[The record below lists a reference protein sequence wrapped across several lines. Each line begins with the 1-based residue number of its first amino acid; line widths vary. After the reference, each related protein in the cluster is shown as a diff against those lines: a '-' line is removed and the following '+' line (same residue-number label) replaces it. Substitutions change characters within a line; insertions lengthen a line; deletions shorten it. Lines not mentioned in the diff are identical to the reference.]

1 LTADGTGLLRRAI
14 LERARVEGTLLKV
27 DDFLNHRVEPGL
39 IAAVGADLAD
49 RFAGAVPQVVLTAEA
64 SGIAPAL
71 ACALTLG
78 VPMVFAKKYLG
89 PGGRDVVAREVFSPT
104 RGMEYRVEVARRALH
119 PGEAVLIVDD
129 FLAGGR
135 TAEAL
140 GEIAEEAGG
149 TVVGFGF
156 AIEKT
161 FQQGRSRLLAHGW
174 RVEALARV
182 VSLEGGRVLLEER
195 PVASAGPAAVP
206 RPRRP

>member
-1 LTADGTGLLRRAI
+1 LSGTGTRLLHEAI
-14 LERARVEGTLLKV
+14 RDRARVEGALLKV

-39 IAAVGADLAD
+39 LAAVGADLAACHAATPPD
-49 RFAGAVPQVVLTAEA
+49 LVLTAEA

-71 ACALTLG
+71 ACALSLG

-89 PGGRDVVAREVFSPT
+89 PGRRDVLAREVLSPT
-104 RGMEYRVEVARRALH
+104 RGIEYRVEVSRRALA
-119 PGEAVLIVDD
+119 PGLRILVVDD

-149 TVVGFGF
+149 VVVGFGF
-156 AIEKT
+156 VIEKT
-161 FQQGRSRLLAHGW
+161 FQQGRSRLAAHGW

-182 VSLEGGRVLLEER
+182 LSLADGRVVL
-195 PVASAGPAAVP
+195 A
-206 RPRRP
+206 